1 MPPKTYSI
9 SAEYKGYKVSNKVV
23 VKSHF
28 IGKKKVTV
36 KKSSMKKKGYLGL
49 NYNMGKYFAGKSVTL
64 KFPGKTY
71 NVKVKSNGKL
81 LFKVSLKL
89 VNKLKVGKTYKY
101 TLIYKLDSKSRH
113 IKVYS
118 DKLVFTS

>member
-1 MPPKTYSI
+1 MPPKTYSV

-49 NYNMGKYFAGKSVTL
+49 NYNMGKYFAGKSVSL
-64 KFPGKTY
+64 NFAGSKY
-71 NVKVKSNGKL
+71 VVKVN
-81 LFKVSLKL
+81 
-89 VNKLKVGKTYKY
+89 NKGRQL
-101 TLIYKLDSKSRH
+101 
-113 IKVYS
+113 
-118 DKLVFTS
+118 